1 MDGFSWEHVSSRDCT
16 VHRRSWHGEHQG
28 WRNPAVLLLGTAEG
42 SRDRRGTWQEWSMVC
57 VREVLVMSEQITL
70 EEVLELVSFE
80 KIGGKWQVLA
90 IKGDVSDDCCGSIG
104 GNVWGN
110 IGGDVE
116 GNIEGDVEGD
126 IWGSVIGIVQRC
138 SRPE

>member
-1 MDGFSWEHVSSRDCT
+1 
-16 VHRRSWHGEHQG
+16 
-28 WRNPAVLLLGTAEG
+28 
-42 SRDRRGTWQEWSMVC
+42 
-57 VREVLVMSEQITL
+57 MSEQITMD
-70 EEVLELVSFE
+70 EVLELVSFK

-110 IGGDVE
+110 IGGS
-116 GNIEGDVEGD
+116 VEGD
-126 IWGSVIGIVQRC
+126 IEGHVVGDIWGIAFGNVHRC